1 MDPRRL
7 QRLSEAMREEL
18 DEIIGYEMED
28 PRLGSVTV
36 TDVHVS
42 PDSRSA
48 RIMVRIP
55 GDRTAQAETLEALKH
70 AGSFVR
76 HQLAERIDVFRV
88 PDLRFELDAMV
99 EGNRVDMLL
108 KRVRKGRA
116 RE

>member
-18 DEIIGYEMED
+18 NEIIGYEMED
-28 PRLGSVTV
+28 PRLGFVTV

-48 RIMVRIP
+48 RVMVRIP
-55 GDRTAQAETLEALKH
+55 GDRAAQDETLEALKH
-70 AGSFVR
+70 AGNFVR
-76 HQLAERIDVFRV
+76 HQLAERIDIFRV
-88 PDLRFELDAMV
+88 PDLRFEFDAMV
-99 EGNRVDMLL
+99 EGSRVDMLL
-108 KRVRKGRA
+108 KRVRKGRV

>member
-18 DEIIGYEMED
+18 NEIIGYEMED

-42 PDSRSA
+42 PDSRNA

-55 GDRTAQAETLEALKH
+55 GDRAAQDQSLEALKR
-70 AGSFVR
+70 AGGFIR
-76 HQLAERIDVFRV
+76 HQLAERIDVFRI
-88 PDLRFELDAMV
+88 PDLRFEPDAMV
-99 EGNRVDMLL
+99 EASRVDMLL

-116 RE
+116 RD